1 MIYYNG
7 ASEQWENVFSVNDA
21 ESMAMQMEKINLVLF
36 ASHSKFVS
44 RDAVNLNVKNGHL
57 WRIPADFL
65 SRTQNVCTVIKGDKL
80 VH

>member
-36 ASHSKFVS
+36 SPHSKFVS
-44 RDAVNLNVKNGHL
+44 RDAVNLNVKKRYL
-57 WRIPADFL
+57 WRTATDFL
-65 SRTQNVCTVIKGDKL
+65 SRTQNVCTVIKSDKFL
-80 VH
+80 H